1 MLEAKVIQLHKEFN
15 EKLEENLTMSKRI
28 QTISEERN
36 LYNKKAEE
44 LEVRQQHIES
54 DYLNQ
59 SLKITTDPLMAQ
71 PPLLPNSPGSN
82 TSSLPFSVPSDIS
95 EMDVQI
101 LLFSGIKL
109 DTPSDQQ
116 KVFEMLRQ
124 KKDISQIIEA
134 LL

>member
-1 MLEAKVIQLHKEFN
+1 
-15 EKLEENLTMSKRI
+15 MSKRI
-28 QTISEERN
+28 QTIGEERN
-36 LYNKKAEE
+36 IFNKKAEE
-44 LEVRQQHIES
+44 LEVRQQHLES

-59 SLKITTDPLMAQ
+59 SLKITTDPLTMGA
-71 PPLLPNSPGSN
+71 SPHSYANSN
-82 TSSLPFSVPSDIS
+82 TSSLPFSVPPDVS

-116 KVFEMLRQ
+116 KVFETLRQ